1 MSSWLLTFCSG
12 LLRMCLPLHIADALI
27 GDLHEEYNSK
37 KLDGNVSAA
46 QIWLLSQTTRS
57 VWPFLLSTSN
67 TLRAI
72 MMLQGLFVFMVLAV
86 AIMYLSNMDDASRL
100 SADFWPQWLAGKPH
114 QLFLEQDFWQ
124 FAFARELHESNFQMW
139 LNPMSMVYAGLAWV
153 LLKRVEKQTKPS
165 SFIAQLFLAAGL
177 MVLPY
182 LWGVIIFIMF
192 QPEMRLTGP
201 IVVSMWFPVLY
212 LVLPLSWSLANNVS
226 YRLGLS

>member
-1 MSSWLLTFCSG
+1 MSSWLLRFCSG

-27 GDLHEEYNSK
+27 GDLHEEYNTK
-37 KLDGNVSAA
+37 KLDGNPSSA
-46 QIWLLSQTTRS
+46 QIWLLSQTARS

-72 MMLQGLFVFMVLAV
+72 MMLQGLFVFTILAV

-100 SADFWPQWLAGKPH
+100 SVEFWPQWMAGKPH

-124 FAFARELHESNFQMW
+124 FAFARELHESNIQMW
-139 LNPMSMVYAGLAWV
+139 LNPLSMAYAGLAWV
-153 LLKRVEKQTKPS
+153 LIKRAEKQIELS
-165 SFIAQLFLAAGL
+165 LIAQLFLVAGL

-182 LWGVIIFIMF
+182 LWGVLIFILF
-192 QPEMRLTGP
+192 QPEIRLTGP

-212 LVLPLSWSLANNVS
+212 LVLPLSWSLANIVS
-226 YRLGLS
+226 CRLGLN